1 MALRT
6 TPPGEDPLRGTRGL
20 PVSFSSPGT
29 PPDDGAR
36 GRFAGKTGNGGF
48 VRDNRWRGMAGV
60 DQQPEPDELENQA
73 ADDAE
78 NPPELQQDIP
88 DVDFLGLVRI
98 AEQQAQLYTAQVN
111 RRAWS
116 QSLRAFHNE
125 HFVGS
130 KYTKPEWRN
139 RSRLFV
145 PKTRAA
151 VRKDMAAVSAS
162 LFNSI
167 DAVTCLPGNES
178 DPKQRAAASVME
190 ELVNY
195 RTDTTSGKAG
205 IPWFLVAMGA
215 RQDALLTGLCLTKQF
230 WKLEYRKIKDEHYLE
245 AGQDGAHVRK
255 VRTVYEVAVDRP
267 EILNFPPENFVIH
280 SGADWRNP
288 VQTASFIILK
298 YPMTYDEIR
307 QKQDSPVNPWHD
319 LTEAQLRGASVLGK
333 QDMEAIRRAREVG
346 LDRYDETQ
354 TGTEFQVIWVY
365 EVFMR
370 IGGEDWQFWTIGDQ
384 FFLTDPKPTS
394 EAYPEQFGERPL
406 ALGYGA
412 LESHRIFPMAPVES
426 WQPLQ
431 VEVNDLRNLQ
441 LDAIKQNVMPI
452 SKVKRGKRI
461 DLDQVRRRSFG
472 SSIMVDDP
480 ADVTW
485 EQAPQLPQDS
495 TVMNRE
501 LNIEMDD
508 LAGVQN
514 YGNVENNQALGK
526 TLGGL
531 KLAAGAANAVQ
542 EFDIRVWLM
551 TWAEPSLTQ
560 LMRLEQY
567 YENDATVLGLCGQRA
582 QLFEKF
588 GIDQIDDNL
597 LEQQI
602 TMRVSVGLGAGDPQ
616 QRLAKFATAAQT
628 VAPILMQSPDFQS
641 GKRKL
646 NIDAIIEEVF
656 GAVGYKDGGDRFF
669 IKDDNAQPNPMG
681 DLQMQAIQA
690 KIEKD
695 KKQGQAS
702 MLTGLAAVAKIA
714 LGKRE
719 LEADVVDMIL
729 GHQQDARAMG
739 HEHAMKHH
747 ETVLSAADHGFRHGL
762 DLRAHHHQV
771 EQDVHGRQMAE
782 NEAGRAAEN
791 DAHARQMAER
801 SATFDEQQAQ
811 QQGEGAGTGRAAS
824 PQPPRGGAARA
835 SPSGSPPAPSPQVKF
850 VRGSDGKISHAVLPP
865 GMSLAPVHQPSGGN
879 EDRMARMEAMIAHLA
894 RKRTHR
900 VLRNERG
907 DVAGFQEE

>member
-20 PVSFSSPGT
+20 PIGFSSPGT

-36 GRFAGKTGNGGF
+36 GQYAGKTGRGF
-48 VRDNRWRGMAGV
+48 IRDARWRGMSGV
-60 DQQPEPDELENQA
+60 DQQPEPDDELENQA
-73 ADDAE
+73 AAAAE
-78 NPPELQQDIP
+78 NPPELQQDVP

-125 HFVGS
+125 HFIGS

-178 DPKQRAAASVME
+178 DPRQRAAASVME
-190 ELVNY
+190 ELVTY
-195 RTDTTSGKAG
+195 RCDTTSGKAG
-205 IPWFLVAMGA
+205 LPWFLVAMGA
-215 RQDALLTGLCLTKQF
+215 RQDALLTGLCLTKQY
-230 WKLEYRKIKDEHYLE
+230 WKLEYRKIKDERYQE
-245 AGQDGAHVRK
+245 EGTGTQKIRS
-255 VRTVYEVAVDRP
+255 VYELAVDRP
-267 EILNFPPENFVIH
+267 EIINFPPENFVIH
-280 SGADWRNP
+280 SAADWRNP
-288 VQTASFIILK
+288 VQTASFVILK

-307 QKQDSPVNPWHD
+307 QQQDAPVNPWHD

-333 QDMEAIRRAREVG
+333 QDMEAIRRAREIG

-370 IGGEDWQFWTIGDQ
+370 IGGDDWQFWTIGDQ
-384 FFLTDPKPTS
+384 FFLTDPKPTR

-431 VEVNDLRNLQ
+431 IEVNDLRNLK

-472 SSIMVDDP
+472 SSIMVDDKDDVVWEP
-480 ADVTW
+480 A
-485 EQAPQLPQDS
+485 PPLSQDS
-495 TVMNRE
+495 SEMNRE

-514 YGNVENNQALGK
+514 FGNVENTQGLGK

-531 KLAAGAANAVQ
+531 KLAAGSANAVQ
-542 EFDIRVWLM
+542 EFDIRVWLQ
-551 TWAEPSLTQ
+551 TWAEPALTQ
-560 LMRLEQY
+560 LVRLEQY
-567 YENDATVLGLCGQRA
+567 FENDATVLGLCGQRA
-582 QLFEKF
+582 QLFEKY
-588 GIDQIDDNL
+588 GINQIDDNL

-602 TMRVSVGLGAGDPQ
+602 TLRVSVGLGAGDPQ
-616 QRLAKFATAAQT
+616 QRLAKFQMAAQV

-646 NIDAIIEEVF
+646 NVDAIIEEVF

-669 IKDDNAQPNPMG
+669 IKDDAAQPNPMG
-681 DLQMQAIQA
+681 DLQQKLIQA
-690 KIEKD
+690 KIAKD
-695 KKQGQAS
+695 EKQGQAS
-702 MLTGLAAVAKIA
+702 MLTGLAAVAKVA

-729 GHQQDARAMG
+729 GHQGAAQERG
-739 HEHAMKHH
+739 FEHADRHH
-747 ETVLSAADHGFRHGL
+747 NTMLAARDHGFRHGL
-762 DLRAHHHQV
+762 DLRGHHHQV
-771 EQDVHGRQMAE
+771 EQDLHGRQMAE

-801 SATFDEQQAQ
+801 SADFDETQAQ
-811 QQGEGAGTGRAAS
+811 QQGEGAGTSRAAS

-835 SPSGSPPAPSPQVKF
+835 GPSGSPPAPSPQVKF
-850 VRGSDGKISHAVLPP
+850 VRGPDGKISHAVLPP
-865 GMSLAPVHQPSGGN
+865 GMSLAPVSQPQGGGMN
-879 EDRMARMEAMIAHLA
+879 EDRMARLEAMIAQMA
-894 RKRTHR
+894 RKRSHR
-900 VLRNERG
+900 LVRDHQGN
-907 DVAGFQEE
+907 VAGFTEE